1 MPLKRVHSLTYRWL
15 HVLQPD
21 IIFTVFSSCSE
32 ATSSIAEAIELQPL
46 FSGERCEGGGAGAGH
61 CWQEVGTQN
70 PTWCDLCG
78 ELIWGLYETGAWQC
92 GNCSYTAH
100 LKCRAR
106 VRLDCSVGQQPDP
119 DQELSE
125 EVSGGQAVAGPYSA
139 VLLQDD
145 TDGMVQSLVCD
156 EEEESFSSYTT
167 AKADQLTNTHLFSVT
182 DTSNTLVAGDDE
194 FHTLQVN

>member
-21 IIFTVFSSCSE
+21 LIFTVFSSCSE

-106 VRLDCSVGQQPDP
+106 VRLDCSAGQQPDP

-125 EVSGGQAVAGPYSA
+125 EVSGGQAVAGPHSA

-167 AKADQLTNTHLFSVT
+167 AKADQLTNTHLFSLT
-182 DTSNTLVAGDDE
+182 DTSNTLVAGEDE